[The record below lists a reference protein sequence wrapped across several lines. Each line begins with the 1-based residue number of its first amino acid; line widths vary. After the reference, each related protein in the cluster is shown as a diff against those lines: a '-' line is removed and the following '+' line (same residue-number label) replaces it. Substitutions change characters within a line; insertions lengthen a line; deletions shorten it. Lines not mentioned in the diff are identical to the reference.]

1 MCEGGRFEGIKFTS
15 LLCCWVD
22 CSRFS
27 LTFERFGFGFG
38 FISSQIYDDQQT
50 TQRCK
55 LKALGKCWTR
65 SRTSV
70 NKTMKQRAEYSK
82 RWQYCLMWRF
92 CRIHYLCVQCDIFL
106 NEKIVS
112 MRDSLLLPFSPIKCK
127 SMGILVWQFFY
138 AAISISIN
146 INISF
151 IHFFPQ
157 LLSGH
162 ECVALL
168 AGYFFNVLPF
178 GPIQQFNE
186 HIH

>member
-1 MCEGGRFEGIKFTS
+1 
-15 LLCCWVD
+15 
-22 CSRFS
+22 
-27 LTFERFGFGFG
+27 
-38 FISSQIYDDQQT
+38 
-50 TQRCK
+50 
-55 LKALGKCWTR
+55 
-65 SRTSV
+65 
-70 NKTMKQRAEYSK
+70 
-82 RWQYCLMWRF
+82 
-92 CRIHYLCVQCDIFL
+92 
-106 NEKIVS
+106 
-112 MRDSLLLPFSPIKCK
+112 
-127 SMGILVWQFFY
+127 MGILVWQFFY
-138 AAISISIN
+138 AAISIN